1 MCPWTSRSYTG
12 ARRSVLVDTL
22 RSHCHCPARVC
33 VTVGFAHTACSH
45 PLGHG
50 SRSTL
55 QHINESG
62 SLDEFDGY
70 VGKKAYLEMDAV
82 YVRGDGC
89 LAAMHVSSVM
99 VNGKVLCLRKVP
111 MSPRAQLEI
120 QPLRTTASSQ
130 SAHPTS
136 AHRPNRCRLPTCASC
151 PSCAQNFPHV
161 TLWHSP
167 NVRPSESNALTR
179 DCARVYPLRKR
190 LKLCGLIRKAA

>member
-1 MCPWTSRSYTG
+1 MCLWTLRSYTG

-22 RSHCHCPARVC
+22 RSHCHCPARAC

-111 MSPRAQLEI
+111 MSPHAQLEI
-120 QPLRTTASSQ
+120 QPLRSTASSQ

-136 AHRPNRCRLPTCASC
+136 ARTDLTQSMSVTHLRLVP
-151 PSCAQNFPHV
+151 F
-161 TLWHSP
+161 
-167 NVRPSESNALTR
+167 VRAELPARDSVALFER
-179 DCARVYPLRKR
+179 APR
-190 LKLCGLIRKAA
+190 

>member
-62 SLDEFDGY
+62 SLDEFDDY

-99 VNGKVLCLRKVP
+99 VNDKELCLRKVP
-111 MSPRAQLEI
+111 MSPRA
-120 QPLRTTASSQ
+120 
-130 SAHPTS
+130 
-136 AHRPNRCRLPTCASC
+136 
-151 PSCAQNFPHV
+151 
-161 TLWHSP
+161 
-167 NVRPSESNALTR
+167 
-179 DCARVYPLRKR
+179 
-190 LKLCGLIRKAA
+190 